1 MTNFNYK
8 FNESSE
14 NLNNKLKENGF
25 VIIKNVYSNN
35 DLDLLKKSM
44 NLKQKKVNYP
54 YLKEKIETIIYPKLK
69 QKLNWKNPISAKWR
83 FSNKTNSS
91 DAGFFHRDIK
101 YYNFDENIPDVY
113 TVLTYMDSGTMEVIP
128 KTHKKEKL
136 SIFEVIPYYFKEK
149 KIKMEEGDLLIIHS
163 NILHRGIFYNHKK
176 PNRRLLQMFNTYSS
190 TENYRKYHKNNV
202 NKPYEKSTLIQN
214 SLTNSKLISKLQKF
228 EFFNKFFGII
238 VYFFA
243 AIRSLFAHI
252 FQMPKNIDFL
262 FEKKILFCSTPA
274 PKTNNNIDNDNMYYY
289 NVEFNNIN

>member
-35 DLDLLKKSM
+35 DLELLKKSM
-44 NLKQKKVNYP
+44 NLKHKKVNYP

-69 QKLNWKNPISAKWR
+69 QKLNWKSPISAKWR
-83 FSNKTNSS
+83 YSNKSNSS
-91 DAGFFHRDIK
+91 DAGFFHRDVK
-101 YYNFDENIPDVY
+101 YYNFGGNIPDVY

-136 SIFEVIPYYFKEK
+136 SIFEVIPYYFKAK
-149 KIKMEEGDLLIIHS
+149 TIKMEEGDLLIIHS

-202 NKPYEKSTLIQN
+202 NKTYEN
-214 SLTNSKLISKLQKF
+214 SSFLLQPKIMSELQKI
-228 EFFNKFFGII
+228 EIFNKLLGFII
-238 VYFFA
+238 YFFA
-243 AIRSLFAHI
+243 AIRSFFAHI
-252 FQMPKNIDFL
+252 TQMPKNISFMLKEKSFL
-262 FEKKILFCSTPA
+262 CTTPS
-274 PKTNNNIDNDNMYYY
+274 PETKNNIDDDNLYYY
-289 NVEFNNIN
+289 NVKFNNIN